1 MKNRNLF
8 TNILSILIIV
18 ALAFFLLV
26 QFNVFSSMGQSAR
39 DMIGI
44 VSLGVAILSV
54 ILIDIVFPVVDNRAR
69 LREKKYLILLI
80 VKVILFAA
88 AVAVLLMF
96 HPFGVIKNTTVAL
109 VTFIVLYFVQ
119 FFINL
124 DAKPDDDDEDDYDE
138 EDSSDD
144 VSAIEE
150 PEVAFDDETVGEAP
164 VVAEETA
171 EVTEESAEVAETPAE
186 AVESAEA
193 EEATEEI
200 TE

>member
-171 EVTEESAEVAETPAE
+171 LLKSGVALSSFNALKSSSEMPPTKRFK
-186 AVESAEA
+186 S
-193 EEATEEI
+193 
-200 TE
+200 